1 MIKAVLNDIE
11 GTTSS
16 LTFVKDVLFPYARL
30 RMADFVGTHGDEEE
44 VRRLLN
50 EVSIEAGRNL
60 SDTQA
65 VDQLVQWIDQDRKI
79 TPLKV
84 LQGLI
89 WEEGFRRGE
98 FVGHVYEDAALKLR
112 EWHES
117 GIRLYIYS
125 SGSVHAQK
133 LLFSHTD
140 QGDLTPLF
148 SGYFDTRVGAK
159 QDVESYR
166 RIAGEIGL
174 VPGSILFLSDIG
186 SELDAAQEAGMATV
200 WLVREGPLDPDAAHR
215 QIRNYASLMLRNP
228 SVNGG

>member
-186 SELDAAQEAGMATV
+186 SELDAAQEAGMATG

-215 QIRNYASLMLRNP
+215 QVRNYASLMLRNP

>member
-174 VPGSILFLSDIG
+174 VPSSILFLSDIG
-186 SELDAAQEAGMATV
+186 SELDAAQEAGMATG

>member
-215 QIRNYASLMLRNP
+215 QVRNYASLMLRNP

>member
-1 MIKAVLNDIE
+1 M
-11 GTTSS
+11 
-16 LTFVKDVLFPYARL
+16 
-30 RMADFVGTHGDEEE
+30 
-44 VRRLLN
+44 
-50 EVSIEAGRNL
+50 
-60 SDTQA
+60 
-65 VDQLVQWIDQDRKI
+65 
-79 TPLKV
+79 
-84 LQGLI
+84 
-89 WEEGFRRGE
+89 
-98 FVGHVYEDAALKLR
+98 YEDAALKLR

-215 QIRNYASLMLRNP
+215 QVRNYASLMLRNP